1 MSLESSAL
9 NLSLSAFGGDAG
21 GVIGPYGP
29 GAPAPSQG
37 LGPLVARV
45 LATAD
50 AHQQAGRL
58 AEAEQACRAVLAEF
72 PTCVEAWSRL
82 GILMAHAGN
91 GLQARACLEQAMALA
106 PQDPTHAANLAELLR
121 RAGLPAQALPAAR
134 QAVQMGLRHV
144 GAHLNLGY
152 VLLDLGDAAQALP
165 HFEQA
170 ATLDAAMP
178 QAWFGLG
185 RALSALRRPA
195 QAAQALRECL
205 ARAPHDAEAHL
216 ALAQVLRLMGDLP
229 GGWAHAL
236 EASRRLPSHPG
247 VVCIQA
253 DLLTEDAQ
261 PREAERLI
269 EQALSRMPA
278 TAGLRYRLAL
288 CQLDRG
294 DYTGGFATYE
304 SRLLLGDQDVS
315 NRIRIPMLPMPR
327 WQGEDLRGR
336 RLLVMTEQGYGDHI
350 QCCRFIVPLAER
362 GVDITMAVAPP
373 LADLMRTLP
382 GVGRVLT
389 RIEDARDSG
398 CDAWTFVCSL
408 PHRLGVDATRVR
420 VTSLHEPAAPRPGG
434 AAASSGPVN
443 AVDAMHAPGYLQ
455 ADPARRARWR
465 ERLGPRLPGPDGR
478 PQRRIGLVW
487 SGRAENDYERRRSP
501 PLAALAPL
509 GQVPGI
515 RWLALQTGARA
526 AEAIGPEAP
535 WPIEVMGEA
544 ELGSFADT
552 AALIA
557 ELDLLISIDTAY
569 THLAGA
575 IGAPVWLML
584 PRAADWRWSLQAET
598 SPWYPSVRI
607 FRQQAAGDWAGVAQR
622 LAQAL
627 GRLPPEVARP

>member
-1 MSLESSAL
+1 
-9 NLSLSAFGGDAG
+9 
-21 GVIGPYGP
+21 
-29 GAPAPSQG
+29 
-37 LGPLVARV
+37 
-45 LATAD
+45 
-50 AHQQAGRL
+50 
-58 AEAEQACRAVLAEF
+58 
-72 PTCVEAWSRL
+72 
-82 GILMAHAGN
+82 
-91 GLQARACLEQAMALA
+91 LQARACLEQAMALA

-134 QAVQMGLRHV
+134 QAVQMGLRHA

-205 ARAPHDAEAHL
+205 ARAPNDAEAHL

-229 GGWAHAL
+229 GGWAHAM

-420 VTSLHEPAAPRPGG
+420 VTSLHETAAPRPGG

-526 AEAIGPEAP
+526 AEAVGAQAP

-552 AALIA
+552 AALMA

-622 LAQAL
+622 IAQAL